1 MAGLAMAT
9 LALDLAPGLVRSK
22 ARSNV
27 EWPRKPLRFTPIVA
41 STSAWRPRLDEVR
54 DEAAGGSEFANLN
67 LPTAL
72 LDSYDQT
79 SDRDELYE
87 AIVRIDWLWE
97 ASSRAEPTAR
107 VVAQYRAQRVVRWH
121 RVCALGG

>member
-9 LALDLAPGLVRSK
+9 LALGLASGLMRSK

-27 EWPRKPLRFTPIVA
+27 ELPRKPMQFTPNVS
-41 STSAWRPRLDEVR
+41 STFAGRPGLDEVR
-54 DEAAGGSEFANLN
+54 VEGAGGSEFANLS

-72 LDSYDQT
+72 LDSDDQT
-79 SDRDELYE
+79 SERDELYE
-87 AIVRIDWLWE
+87 ANVRIDRLWE
-97 ASSRAEPTAR
+97 ASSRAERTAR